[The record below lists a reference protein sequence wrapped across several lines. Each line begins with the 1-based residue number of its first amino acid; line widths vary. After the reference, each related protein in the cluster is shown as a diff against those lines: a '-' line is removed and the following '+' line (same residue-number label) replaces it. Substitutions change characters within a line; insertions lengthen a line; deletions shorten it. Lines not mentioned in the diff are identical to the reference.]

1 MEITPTLILMIM
13 LYHLSLIIWY
23 RCSTHPEYTLK
34 LWDIMVL
41 VYSYNK
47 NYQKI
52 VTSYLS
58 DLKIGDLRL

>member
-13 LYHLSLIIWY
+13 LYHLFLIIWY
-23 RCSTHPEYTLK
+23 RRSTHPEYTLK

-41 VYSYNK
+41 AYSYNK